1 MSGPIAF
8 MDDRQQRIF
17 AALEGKR
24 LELANFYR
32 TALML
37 LGGELEVLDRRT
49 RVAFIGHCMRE
60 LMNRVLGALGRPTAP
75 KFKPSSGDQVKALPD
90 LLSQFPEL
98 ELDGEGGSIPVPKE
112 VAAAMDK
119 LFKASIHE
127 KRRVRDDVA
136 ALITDDGNAIH
147 AAVSSWIE
155 SRDYF
160 VKWAHLHECDVAESD
175 LPSDDE
181 IRERVGI
188 FEELLDGV
196 ITAFFTNRH
205 SIDDLLA
212 EINTTE
218 GGADG

>member
-1 MSGPIAF
+1 
-8 MDDRQQRIF
+8 MDDRQQRIL

-24 LELANFYR
+24 SELANFYR

-60 LMNRVLGALGRPTAP
+60 VMNRVLGALGRPTAP
-75 KFKPSSGDQVKALPD
+75 KFKPSSRDQVKALPD
-90 LLSQFPEL
+90 LLARFPKL
-98 ELDGEGGSIPVPKE
+98 ELDGDGGSVPVPEE

-136 ALITDDGNAIH
+136 ALITDDDNASH
-147 AAVSSWIE
+147 AAVTSWIE

-160 VKWAHLHECDVAESD
+160 VKWAHLHERDVAESD

-181 IRERVGI
+181 IREHVGI
-188 FEELLDGV
+188 FDELLDGV
-196 ITAFFTNRH
+196 VTAFFTTRH

-212 EINTTE
+212 EINAME
-218 GGADG
+218 GGADA